1 MLIATQALVSLFVII
16 LIGIK
21 SGLLK
26 HGNFIIWTRLF
37 HGDIMLKF

>member
-1 MLIATQALVSLFVII
+1 M
-16 LIGIK
+16 K

-37 HGDIMLKF
+37 HDMCLVLTYETSIVNSLR